1 MGRPNRFKTMETLK
15 NRIGRLFKEQQQ
27 NVFSKVELKE
37 LLTNCVY
44 KIGLPGKV
52 TLPEFISFLTAQKI
66 IKEVTIA
73 MPLDKKVIRYETDS
87 ATAIETA
94 QSLKSNSYL
103 SHYTALFLHGLTDN
117 LPKVIY
123 TNTELKK
130 AINRNSEKLLQ
141 ANIDRAFAC
150 NMRQS
155 NQVARCGGIEIFLLN
170 SKKVD
175 QVGVKDFAFNN
186 TTLRVTDIERTL
198 IDITVRPSYAGGIYE
213 VLNAYKAAKGQVS
226 VNRMLSILTKLDYTY
241 PYHQAIGFYLEK
253 AGYEKGVLSLV
264 EMTPIEYDFYL
275 TYNMKSKGYS
285 ERWRLFFPSGI

>member
-15 NRIGRLFKEQQQ
+15 SRISRLFKEQQQ
-27 NVFSKVELKE
+27 NVFSKAELKQ
-37 LLTNCVY
+37 LLANCVY

-52 TLPEFISFLTAQKI
+52 TLPEFTSFLTAQKI
-66 IKEVTIA
+66 IKEVTIT
-73 MPLDKKVIRYETDS
+73 MPLGKEVIRYESDR

-141 ANIDRAFAC
+141 ANIDRAFAFS
-150 NMRQS
+150 MRQS
-155 NQVARCGGIEIFLLN
+155 NQIARYEDIEIYLLN
-170 SKKVD
+170 SKNVD
-175 QVGVKDFAFNN
+175 QVGVKDFTFNN

-198 IDITVRPSYAGGIYE
+198 IDITVRPSYAGGIDE
-213 VLNAYKAAKGQVS
+213 VLNAYKAAKGRVS

-253 AGYEKGVLSLV
+253 AGYEKDVLSLV
-264 EMTPIEYDFYL
+264 EITPIEYDFYL
-275 TYNMKSKGYS
+275 TYNMRNKGYS
-285 ERWRLFFPSGI
+285 GRWRLFYPSGM

>member
-1 MGRPNRFKTMETLK
+1 METVK
-15 NRIGRLFKEQQQ
+15 SRIGRLFKEQQQ
-27 NVFSKVELKE
+27 NVFSKAELKQ
-37 LLTNCVY
+37 LLANCVY

-52 TLPEFISFLTAQKI
+52 TLPEFTSFLTAQKI
-66 IKEVTIA
+66 IREVTIK
-73 MPLDKKVIRYETDS
+73 MPIGKKVIRYETDS

-141 ANIDRAFAC
+141 ANIDRAFAFS
-150 NMRQS
+150 MRQS
-155 NQVARCGGIEIFLLN
+155 NQIARYEDIEIYLLN
-170 SKKVD
+170 SKNVD
-175 QVGVKDFAFNN
+175 QVGVKDFTFNN

-198 IDITVRPSYAGGIYE
+198 IDITVRPSYAGGIDE
-213 VLNAYKAAKGQVS
+213 VLNAYKAAKGQIS

-253 AGYEKGVLSLV
+253 AGYEKDVLSLV
-264 EMTPIEYDFYL
+264 EITPIEYDFYL
-275 TYNMKSKGYS
+275 TYNMRNKGYS
-285 ERWRLFFPSGI
+285 GRWRLFYPSGM

>member
-1 MGRPNRFKTMETLK
+1 MGRPNRFKTMEALK
-15 NRIGRLFKEQQQ
+15 SRIGRLFKEQQQ
-27 NVFSKVELKE
+27 NVFSKVELKK
-37 LLTNCVY
+37 LLINCAY
-44 KIGLPGKV
+44 KIGLPWKV
-52 TLPEFISFLTAQKI
+52 TLPEFISFLIAQNI
-66 IKEVTIA
+66 IREVAIA
-73 MPLDKKVIRYETDS
+73 MPLDKKVIRYETGS

-130 AINRNSEKLLQ
+130 SSNWNSKKLLQ

-155 NQVARCGGIEIFLLN
+155 NQIARHGDIEIYLLN
-170 SKKVD
+170 SKNVD

-186 TTLRVTDIERTL
+186 ANLRVTDIERTL
-198 IDITVRPSYAGGIYE
+198 IDITVRPSYAGGIDE
-213 VLNAYKAAKGQVS
+213 VLNAYKAAKGRVS

-253 AGYEKGVLSLV
+253 AGYEKSVLSLV